1 MLERTLVLLFLRY
14 PFEQWVVQA
23 VASVTIAHFNSVG
36 NAAGRKLV
44 DGVIVTALKHWMA
57 KSGSGG
63 GPGIYAHLIKYATQR
78 VYVQRKLLWNR
89 GGNAV
94 YKL

>member
-1 MLERTLVLLFLRY
+1 MCGWLVRWVRASLLERTLVLLFLRY

-44 DGVIVTALKHWMA
+44 DDRDCPEALD
-57 KSGSGG
+57 G
-63 GPGIYAHLIKYATQR
+63 
-78 VYVQRKLLWNR
+78 
-89 GGNAV
+89 
-94 YKL
+94 